1 MNRRARHEPQQA
13 GLPADDAPAAA
24 AVVAEG
30 AGAPA
35 PASSRASGAVDE
47 GNVDTGGPRI
57 DGIGGSDLEGGAA
70 GGPYAA
76 FWRETERLT
85 EAGALR
91 RLSGAFARFVATLG
105 AGEGASG
112 GRGTSGDG
120 ALLLAALVLS
130 ELEGRGHSCLLL
142 SDLAGDPAALLGW
155 LDDDWKA
162 LARAARPL
170 PRGAKGWSARLAAC
184 EQVWQA
190 GNLDYGQPLVLDTE
204 AAGGSGARLYLRR
217 YWRDETLVAAS
228 IRARALDRRQV
239 DTARVHAWLD
249 QLFGARRPDDAAQG
263 PDWQKLACAVALRGA
278 VAIITGGPGTGKT
291 YTVARL
297 LALLF
302 ATAPDAARQRVALAA
317 PTGKAAARLKQ
328 SIDKALGELAE
339 RVGAALPLRE
349 LTARMG
355 AARTLHSLLGARPD
369 TRAFAHHRGN
379 PLDVDVLIVDE
390 ASMVHLEMMASLLD
404 ALPPGAILILLGD
417 KDQLASVEAGA
428 VLGDLCHD
436 AQAGNYDAATLDYV
450 KAASG
455 EDVPAA
461 FAGAGGALAQ
471 QTVMLRHSRRFGGP
485 IGRLALAVNRG
496 DVEAAIAELRSGAP
510 LRWIERAQQ
519 QHAIALAE
527 DGYRPYLQLLRAT
540 LARAADGCAAHD
552 DHEQRVR
559 AVLQRFEAFRILCAV
574 REGEWGVQGLNGAI
588 EARLEQAGLVRRG
601 GDWYVGRPVM
611 VTRNDYG
618 TGVFNGDIGLT
629 LDDPARPGSLRVYFL
644 EGDKVRS
651 VLATRLRHVETA
663 YAMTVHKS
671 QGSEFAHTVL
681 ALPKEGGAVLA
692 RELVYT
698 GITRASA
705 AFTLVT
711 PSAAVLGEA
720 VERRT
725 HRASGLR
732 AMVER

>member
-1 MNRRARHEPQQA
+1 MVSMACLGMN
-13 GLPADDAPAAA
+13 DAM
-24 AVVAEG
+24 
-30 AGAPA
+30 
-35 PASSRASGAVDE
+35 SL
-47 GNVDTGGPRI
+47 DT
-57 DGIGGSDLEGGAA
+57 SLHLTE
-70 GGPYAA
+70 
-76 FWRETERLT
+76 FWREAERLT
-85 EAGALR
+85 EAGELR
-91 RLSGAFARFVATLG
+91 RLSGAFARFMATLG
-105 AGEGASG
+105 PAPGP
-112 GRGTSGDG
+112 
-120 ALLLAALVLS
+120 LLLAALVLS

-142 SDLAGDPAALLGW
+142 ADLAADPAALLG
-155 LDDDWKA
+155 LPEDEWKA
-162 LARAARPL
+162 LADAIKPL
-170 PRGAKGWSARLAAC
+170 PKNVKGWIAQLASC

-190 GNLDYGQPLVLDTE
+190 GEFDYGQPLVLDD
-204 AAGGSGARLYLRR
+204 SRLYLRR
-217 YWRDETLVAAS
+217 YWRDETLVAS
-228 IRARALDRRQV
+228 CVRARALEQRAV
-239 DTARVHAWLD
+239 DAPAVRGWLD
-249 QLFGARRPDDAAQG
+249 LLFASQPAANSADTLQT
-263 PDWQKLACAVALRGA
+263 DWQKLACAIALRGK

-302 ATAPDAARQRVALAA
+302 ATAPDAARQRIALAA

-328 SIDKALGELAE
+328 AIDKALTELAD
-339 RVGAALPLRE
+339 RVGAQLPLRE

-369 TRAFAHHRGN
+369 SRAFAHHRGN

-404 ALPPGAILILLGD
+404 ALPPGATLILLGD

-428 VLGDLCHD
+428 VLGDLCAD
-436 AQAGNYDAATLDYV
+436 AQAGNYDGETLEYV
-450 KAASG
+450 RAASG
-455 EDVPAA
+455 EEIPPDYV
-461 FAGAGGALAQ
+461 GDGGALAQ

-485 IGRLALAVNRG
+485 IGRLALAVNAG
-496 DVEAAIAELRSGAP
+496 DVEAAAAVLRAPGAQDVEGAGA

-519 QHAIALAE
+519 QNAIALAV
-527 DGYRPYLQLLRAT
+527 DGYRPYLELL
-540 LARAADGCAAHD
+540 AAGPQGAHED
-552 DHEQRVR
+552 WVR

-574 REGEWGVQGLNGAI
+574 REGEWGVEGLNTAI
-588 EARLEQAGLVRRG
+588 AARLDQAGLVRRS

-629 LDDPARPGSLRVYFL
+629 LADPARPGSLRVYFL

-698 GITRASA
+698 GITRASRQ
-705 AFTLVT
+705 FTLLT
-711 PSAAVLGEA
+711 PGPAVLGEA
-720 VERRT
+720 IARRT

-732 AMVER
+732 GMIER